1 MAARPT
7 LFYPTAPKPEW
18 FMAHASNMSSVS
30 VNNVDYV
37 NTTNQPK
44 DVLGAVPS
52 WFLKMRSSQ
61 YKEYLEAHKM
71 FLANVQFVDE
81 KLHNDGLRRR
91 ALESLR
97 QVPGRFFTEID
108 DEEPRSSEVPPPQL
122 VTIPSNDPGEVTWVE
137 FVSEK
142 KTPHVPQVSTKPHR
156 AEKRDLKKKLRDAK
170 VAKTNEAL
178 KARTELAAEVK
189 APEIKTALA
198 KVQEVKDLAPL
209 HKAELTAAKSAAAR
223 AKQIRFGSSDFTTNV
238 EVDGWKVVTRKKGD
252 YWPQFARVDEQ
263 LASPG
268 AAGHTAVRMDPS
280 IGSLG
285 SLALS
290 TLRKPTQVGSAK

>member
-18 FMAHASNMSSVS
+18 FMSHSTGMSSFS
-30 VNNVDYV
+30 VGNLTFGGEKKPGDIF
-37 NTTNQPK
+37 
-44 DVLGAVPS
+44 GAVS
-52 WFLKMRSSQ
+52 SAFIKMRSSQ
-61 YKEYLEAHKM
+61 YQEYLEAHQSW
-71 FLANVQFVDE
+71 LAEIQAVDQT
-81 KLHNDGLRRR
+81 LHSHRLKRDALAPFRR
-91 ALESLR
+91 
-97 QVPGRFFTEID
+97 VPSKFFTAD
-108 DEEPRSSEVPPPQL
+108 DEGEIYTSDVPPTQKVRVSL
-122 VTIPSNDPGEVTWVE
+122 PGDDETWVE

-142 KTPHVPQVSTKPHR
+142 KTQHEPQVSAKPHR
-156 AEKRDLKKKLRDAK
+156 AEKRDLKKKLRNAK

-178 KARTELAAEVK
+178 KARVEIASEVK
-189 APEIKTALA
+189 ASDIKETLL
-198 KVQEVKDLAPL
+198 KVQQVKDLAPL

-285 SLALS
+285 ALALS
-290 TLRKPTQVGSAK
+290 SLRKPTQVGSSK

>member
-7 LFYPTAPKPEW
+7 LFYPTPPKPEW
-18 FMAHASNMSSVS
+18 FMSHATGMSSAS
-30 VNNVDYV
+30 VGNV
-37 NTTNQPK
+37 TLGPK
-44 DVLGAVPS
+44 SDLSDVFGAVGSYFTKMDSEQYTEYITAHLS
-52 WFLKMRSSQ
+52 WVTTVNLMDETLHHQKLKRQ
-61 YKEYLEAHKM
+61 
-71 FLANVQFVDE
+71 
-81 KLHNDGLRRR
+81 
-91 ALESLR
+91 ALESFR
-97 QVPGRFFTEID
+97 EVPGLFYRL
-108 DEEPRSSEVPPPQL
+108 DETGTLIPSDLPPSQTVPLPPVDGEKRWLNVYSEKKEEHPPQL
-122 VTIPSNDPGEVTWVE
+122 
-137 FVSEK
+137 
-142 KTPHVPQVSTKPHR
+142 STKPHR

-178 KARTELAAEVK
+178 KARTEIAKEAT
-189 APEIKTALA
+189 ASEIKKTLE

-209 HKAELTAAKSAAAR
+209 HKAELAAAKSAAAR
-223 AKQIRFGSSDFTTNV
+223 AKQIRFGSSDYTTNV

-268 AAGHTAVRMDPS
+268 AAGHTSVRMDPS

-290 TLRKPTQVGSAK
+290 SLRKPTQVGSSK